1 MPTSQKPRKKPKKT
15 KSKKRVSASKSVK
28 AADKVEAAPLTVVAE
43 PPTEPIVVAAT
54 EILPPAPAPVATV
67 DPVIE
72 VAPIEAA
79 AVVVEPPPPVAP
91 RAPFRLP
98 VVSATAPVD
107 DVEQALEDVRTLVTV
122 DTAGVTQIDAFG
134 RDPEFEK
141 RAEKVLEVLYR
152 RYFRVSVR
160 NIEAVPSTGP
170 VLLVANHSG
179 SLPLDGAML
188 KLALSLDHPAHRRLR
203 PLAEN
208 FVFHFPFVGTLLNRF
223 GAVRACQ
230 ENAEALLKED
240 EAVAVFPEGVKGLGK
255 PFARRYQL
263 QRFGRGGF
271 IRLALRT
278 KTPIVPVA
286 IVGAEETNPV
296 LARLV
301 RPGRT
306 LGLPYLPVTPTF
318 PLMGPLGLM
327 PLPTK
332 WTIEFGNPIM
342 VEADESADDLTIARL
357 TEDIR
362 GDIQGR
368 LDKLLAQR
376 TGWFR

>member
-1 MPTSQKPRKKPKKT
+1 VPAVEVSPVVNPVEVPVPVAAPPR
-15 KSKKRVSASKSVK
+15 RVS
-28 AADKVEAAPLTVVAE
+28 L
-43 PPTEPIVVAAT
+43 
-54 EILPPAPAPVATV
+54 
-67 DPVIE
+67 PVIG
-72 VAPIEAA
+72 AS
-79 AVVVEPPPPVAP
+79 AP
-91 RAPFRLP
+91 RAPEPAEEEVRDL
-98 VVSATAPVD
+98 VSLASS
-107 DVEQALEDVRTLVTV
+107 E
-122 DTAGVTQIDAFG
+122 IDAFG
-134 RDPEFEK
+134 RDPVFEQ
-141 RAEKVLEVLYR
+141 RAEKALAFFYR
-152 RYFRVSVR
+152 RYFRVEVR
-160 NIEAVPSTGP
+160 NIENVPDKGA

-208 FVFHFPFVGTLLNRF
+208 FVYHFPFVGVLLNRF

-230 ENAEALLKED
+230 ENAEALLRD
-240 EAVAVFPEGVKGLGK
+240 GEAVAVFPEGVKGLGK
-255 PFARRYQL
+255 PFRKRYQL

-286 IVGAEETNPV
+286 IVGAEETTPV
-296 LARLV
+296 IARLV

-318 PLMGPLGLM
+318 PFLGPLGLV

-332 WTIEFGNPIM
+332 WTIEFGEPLRFTED
-342 VEADESADDLTIARL
+342 EAADDLTIARL

-362 GDIQGR
+362 GDIQAR
-368 LDKLLAQR
+368 LDKLLSQR
-376 TGWFR
+376 TGWFG